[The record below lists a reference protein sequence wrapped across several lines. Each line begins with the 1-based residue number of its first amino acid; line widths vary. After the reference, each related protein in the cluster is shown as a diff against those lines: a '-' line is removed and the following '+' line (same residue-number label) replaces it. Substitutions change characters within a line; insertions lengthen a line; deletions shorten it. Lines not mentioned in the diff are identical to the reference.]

1 MLKKTRCLSSEKIAR
16 RKEKVAI
23 VNELR
28 QRYPLN
34 ELLQLSGLAHSTFYY
49 YLNKLDTDKYE
60 REKQEIQ
67 EIYNA
72 NKGRYGYRRITIV
85 MRNKGYVINHKT
97 IQKLMKQLGL
107 KGKQHK
113 NDKYHSY
120 KGTVGK
126 VADNLLK
133 RDFSAQKP
141 FEKITTDVTQ
151 FNVCDS
157 KVYLS
162 PVLDLFNNE
171 VVSYSVSTSPNLEQ
185 IREMLNGLFEKL
197 PADATP
203 IFHSDQG
210 WQYQHAEY
218 QRLLK
223 EHNIT
228 QSMSRKG
235 NCMDNGAMENFFGR
249 LKVEMF
255 YGEKFESVNAFIDEL
270 KKYIHYYNNER
281 ISLKLKGMSPVQYRT
296 HSQTI

>member
-1 MLKKTRCLSSEKIAR
+1 M
-16 RKEKVAI
+16 
-23 VNELR
+23 
-28 QRYPLN
+28 
-34 ELLQLSGLAHSTFYY
+34 SGLARSTYYY
-49 YLNKLDTDKYE
+49 YLKHQDTDKYE
-60 REKQEIQ
+60 CEKKEIQ

-72 NKGRYGYRRITIV
+72 NKSRYGYRRITIV

-97 IQKLMKQLGL
+97 VQKLMKILGL
-107 KGKQHK
+107 KGKQRK

-120 KGTVGK
+120 KGEVGK

-133 RDFSAQKP
+133 RDFYATKP
-141 FEKITTDVTQ
+141 FEKLTTDVTQ
-151 FNVCDS
+151 FKIGDE

-162 PVLDLFNNE
+162 PVMDLYNRE
-171 VVSYSVSTSPNLEQ
+171 IVSYSVSTSPNLWQ
-185 IREMLNGLFEKL
+185 IREMLDGLFEKL
-197 PADATP
+197 PSDATP
-203 IFHSDQG
+203 VFHSDQG

-218 QRLLK
+218 QRLLS

-255 YGEKFESVNAFIDEL
+255 YGEKFESVNTFIDEL
-270 KKYIHYYNNER
+270 KSYIYYYNNER

-296 HSQTI
+296 HSQAS